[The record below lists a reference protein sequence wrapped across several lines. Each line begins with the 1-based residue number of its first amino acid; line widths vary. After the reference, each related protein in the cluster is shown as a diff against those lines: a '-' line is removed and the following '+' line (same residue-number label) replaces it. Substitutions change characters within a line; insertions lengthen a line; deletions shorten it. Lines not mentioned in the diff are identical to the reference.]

1 MRKPTSTIASAVIPA
16 VAVPALAIA
25 LTLGLPALALVAQQ
39 LPPQHPPLQH
49 PPVPRSPGG
58 SQQPDHEPSPF
69 DGQWV
74 ADVPMPGGGKPV
86 RFTMLLMTE
95 GDELRGTL
103 QIGTARA
110 VPIEEGKVRG
120 DVISFQRTL
129 GDKEGVVRFLARV
142 LDDGLHV
149 GFMQRPP
156 AGTTAPPDGSSRVI
170 NFVAKRASAR
180 VHP

>member
-1 MRKPTSTIASAVIPA
+1 MGRRLHHAADAADRIDRFDWGHRSWNDAETHLDAT
-16 VAVPALAIA
+16 
-25 LTLGLPALALVAQQ
+25 G
-39 LPPQHPPLQH
+39 
-49 PPVPRSPGG
+49 PRCDPG
-58 SQQPDHEPSPF
+58 
-69 DGQWV
+69 
-74 ADVPMPGGGKPV
+74 AD
-86 RFTMLLMTE
+86 REATRAH
-95 GDELRGTL
+95 DE
-103 QIGTARA
+103 AFWRA
-110 VPIEEGKVRG
+110 VMTRAVDSTVAADWVEHVATAMGGNLRLQVR
-120 DVISFQRTL
+120 FQRTL